1 MSFLAVPSLEYL
13 KNQNIFSGSYQNYN
27 FKIFPKGEVMTV
39 AVWFGRFCYD
49 KSEITNTEEFTINLE
64 GYQQMIA
71 WIEQHYQ
78 TEIK

>member
-1 MSFLAVPSLEYL
+1 MIEKWLT
-13 KNQNIFSGSYQNYN
+13 ICYN
-27 FKIFPKGEVMTV
+27 GMQLNFFKIFPKGEVMTV

-64 GYQQMIA
+64 GYQQMVA